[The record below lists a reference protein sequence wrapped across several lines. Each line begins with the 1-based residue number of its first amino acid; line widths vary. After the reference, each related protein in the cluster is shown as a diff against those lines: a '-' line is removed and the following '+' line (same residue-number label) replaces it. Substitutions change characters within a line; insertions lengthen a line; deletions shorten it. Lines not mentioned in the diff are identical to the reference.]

1 MGYDISIVYH
11 TRANKYLN
19 KLHINERNKIIS
31 LIDNRIRGFIEE
43 KDTRYIFQD
52 AHFSKLGIFDST
64 VYYLRI
70 NYRDRVI
77 LSIDEDPIFEQTI
90 VNIFTICNID
100 KMNTEMRSIME
111 SLYQKMINEESY
123 DEEEEE

>member
-1 MGYDISIVYH
+1 MGYDINIVYH
-11 TRANKYLN
+11 KRAKKYLS
-19 KLHINERNKIIS
+19 KIPRNERSKIIS
-31 LIDNRIRGFIEE
+31 LIDIRTRAFIETN
-43 KDTRYIFQD
+43 DPRYIFQE
-52 AHFSKLGIFDST
+52 AYFSKLGIFDST

-70 NYRDRVI
+70 NYGERVI

-90 VNIFTICNID
+90 VNIYTICNAEKLNIEV
-100 KMNTEMRSIME
+100 KSIME